1 MLENACAEKRRLN
14 PARSQRRNF
23 GKLKRL
29 DGCTDQR
36 RMSSMIVAA
45 RCDHGRRAIVV
56 GTIGVR
62 MHALVQLRRS
72 TQRERPQKSGGD
84 NSREKSPQGIV

>member
-1 MLENACAEKRRLN
+1 
-14 PARSQRRNF
+14 
-23 GKLKRL
+23 
-29 DGCTDQR
+29 
-36 RMSSMIVAA
+36 MIVAA

-72 TQRERPQKSGGD
+72 TQRQRPQESYRNERRDKGA
-84 NSREKSPQGIV
+84 PVII